1 MTDGMTLAFLPLVRT
16 AALMIVTA
24 GFGLMV
30 WGMIKDRTFYLKLGL
45 ACTGI
50 SALVALATR

>member
-1 MTDGMTLAFLPLVRT
+1 MTDGMTLAFLPLVQT
-16 AALMIVTA
+16 AALLIIFA

>member
-1 MTDGMTLAFLPLVRT
+1 MTDGMTLAFLPLVQT
-16 AALMIVTA
+16 AALMIVIA